1 MKRRNSQQGVAL
13 VVTLILLSV
22 ITFMAVTFLVVSR
35 HERERVTTQSS
46 QSDAKF
52 AAEAGL
58 EQAKGLAIATI
69 LARTN
74 SFDFGPMVSTNY
86 ISPAGFTSGNTQIT
100 NVSYAYGP
108 SQNGGPLVGKDP

>member
-13 VVTLILLSV
+13 VVTLILLAV

-46 QSDAKF
+46 QSDSKF
-52 AAEAGL
+52 GVEAGV
-58 EQAKGLAIATI
+58 EQAKAMVIASM

-74 SFDFGPMVSTNY
+74 SFDFSAFVSTNY
-86 ISPAGFTSGNTQIT
+86 ISPAGFTSGNGQVT
-100 NVSYAYGP
+100 NVSYNYG
-108 SQNGGPLVGKDP
+108 